1 MELSGRMNDL
11 LELGLANDILPV
23 VFSQC
28 IAIEGVDVLFKLV
41 CVNHYFFRSSHLQI
55 VYLFSERRTSSNR
68 ALSHFTDDEHLNLC
82 SNGVIKDA
90 GIRNFNRLISL
101 NLCYNRHITD
111 SGISLFSTLCSLN
124 LGANKLITNSGIM
137 TFTKLVTLNLFGN
150 ALITDQVLSLFNN
163 LTELNLCTNEVI
175 TSFGIKSLTNLCSL
189 NLSYNYSVCNLGL
202 RDLSGLTFLDLDA
215 NTNIT
220 EDVVRTFTKL
230 SAIHLNN
237 NTNISLPLVWS
248 NMKYLTRISY
258 LNRIFVDGGNSLTG
272 TSLSDFELRLSSK
285 KAAESTPSDQ
295 SVSNFTIEAGIWGS

>member
-1 MELSGRMNDL
+1 MNDL

-111 SGISLFSTLCSLN
+111 SGIRYVRCAFLFFLTRSLFSTLCSLN

-189 NLSYNYSVCNLGL
+189 NLCM
-202 RDLSGLTFLDLDA
+202 FC
-215 NTNIT
+215 
-220 EDVVRTFTKL
+220 
-230 SAIHLNN
+230 H
-237 NTNISLPLVWS
+237 
-248 NMKYLTRISY
+248 
-258 LNRIFVDGGNSLTG
+258 
-272 TSLSDFELRLSSK
+272 DFG
-285 KAAESTPSDQ
+285 
-295 SVSNFTIEAGIWGS
+295 FIYF